1 MECLPLS
8 DDDTKISY
16 GVTRG
21 TIFDAILS
29 TEKLE
34 ITYRGR
40 TYTSTRH
47 RTKKGK
53 MIEDD
58 EIVIMVPE
66 KYKSV
71 TLKCKL
77 ELGLRPMSREV
88 AVITYD
94 HIVDMSGKKHVMRS
108 VKYHGTIKKKRW
120 DL

>member
-1 MECLPLS
+1 MS

-53 MIEDD
+53 LIQGDK
-58 EIVIMVPE
+58 IVITVPG
-66 KYKSV
+66 KYKTV

-88 AVITYD
+88 TTLTFDHVIRT
-94 HIVDMSGKKHVMRS
+94 SGYGDGGKTTN
-108 VKYHGTIKKKRW
+108 VKYHGCRKKLRW
-120 DL
+120 E

>member
-88 AVITYD
+88 TVITYD
-94 HIVDMSGKKHVMRS
+94 HIVNLCGKNHVFRNI
-108 VKYHGTIKKKRW
+108 KYCGTTKRKGW
-120 DL
+120 